1 MKKLNGYLCACA
13 VRLTFI
19 WAIMEEK
26 PPNLLFIWLFVVFV
40 NSFDAVRAM
49 TTKKWFAY
57 IQMKWLR
64 VPYLY
69 SCCKICNQIGL
80 LQLYYSRGSFE
91 HHITQKV
98 FPPHLN
104 VYFDQNS

>member
-1 MKKLNGYLCACA
+1 MKKLNGYLCA

-49 TTKKWFAY
+49 TTK
-57 IQMKWLR
+57 
-64 VPYLY
+64 
-69 SCCKICNQIGL
+69 
-80 LQLYYSRGSFE
+80 
-91 HHITQKV
+91 
-98 FPPHLN
+98 
-104 VYFDQNS
+104 

>member
-26 PPNLLFIWLFVVFV
+26 PPNLLFIWLFDVFV

-49 TTKKWFAY
+49 TTK
-57 IQMKWLR
+57 
-64 VPYLY
+64 
-69 SCCKICNQIGL
+69 
-80 LQLYYSRGSFE
+80 
-91 HHITQKV
+91 
-98 FPPHLN
+98 
-104 VYFDQNS
+104 